1 MEQLVSSPDS
11 QSGGCGFESRW
22 RYMKR
27 QSKTAAEVDTVT
39 SWRRYLTYLQ
49 RPGVTSGIKRQMRRR
64 ERREGRLEAR
74 DN

>member
-1 MEQLVSSPDS
+1 
-11 QSGGCGFESRW
+11 
-22 RYMKR
+22 MKR